1 MDVFFYFLVIGVV
14 IVVMIL
20 QFDKQQRRRV
30 SKLSKEVSD
39 VQPLF
44 LLKSAG
50 HKLESL
56 KTMLYGNL
64 TANGLSGRIN
74 MNEAAR
80 QYIASQLDEVINSYK
95 CGQVSLNDYQQK
107 LNGLQKM
114 VNEVKDMRF
123 EQIG

>member
-1 MDVFFYFLVIGVV
+1 MDVFFYFLVIGLV

-30 SKLSKEVSD
+30 SKLNREVSG

-44 LLKSAG
+44 LLKSAEQ
-50 HKLESL
+50 KLASI
-56 KTMLYGNL
+56 KTMLYGDL
-64 TANGLSGRIN
+64 TSNGLSGRLN

-80 QYIASQLDEVINSYK
+80 QYIASQLDEVVNSYK
-95 CGQVSLNDYQQK
+95 SGQINLNDYQQK

-114 VNEVKDMRF
+114 VHEIKDMRF